1 MPPKGFANDTAT
13 PLCPIDVSKCIQSSD
28 YIMSFSSAILKKNH
42 YQLPLLGKKCSKDIS
57 GALGRVDASHRP
69 GKLVLGLG
77 WILMTVHSFHHKR

>member
-42 YQLPLLGKKCSKDIS
+42 YQLPLLGKNAPKIS
-57 GALGRVDASHRP
+57 LELLEELNLS
-69 GKLVLGLG
+69 
-77 WILMTVHSFHHKR
+77 THHTDQEN